1 MLIGITLI
9 PRFIHRCMIILC
21 RIISIPWFYLFY
33 RARSLPF
40 DEGYILSTK
49 RKGFELLLFL
59 KRKEFR
65 INRGMKLKKI
75 CCSIISIPWFYL
87 FYRARSL
94 PFDEGYILSTKRK
107 GFELL
112 LFLKRKEFRINR
124 GMKLKKICCS
134 IRNRVELSSHYA
146 FTRLKT
152 IQEYHH
158 LDLVQVF
165 RIFLSQNNF

>member
-1 MLIGITLI
+1 MCNCEFSLFLFFLKKKKKKKEINVFRFSMLIGITLI

-59 KRKEFR
+59 KRKKFR
-65 INRGMKLKKI
+65 INR
-75 CCSIISIPWFYL
+75 
-87 FYRARSL
+87 
-94 PFDEGYILSTKRK
+94 E
-107 GFELL
+107 
-112 LFLKRKEFRINR
+112 
-124 GMKLKKICCS
+124 MKLKKICCS
-134 IRNRVELSSHYA
+134 IRNRMELPSHCA
-146 FTRLKT
+146 FTRLGT

-158 LDLVQVF
+158 LDLVRVF